1 MGLARKISRVF
12 VRLFGDSD
20 IYWIIRGMPYFRVR
34 FKQNLS
40 DPYVLFDPSTL
51 GNLLGCKNYGELP
64 SRAAEYLASHPWI
77 ERMPER
83 PQSFMVAEPERRRIG
98 MIHPHYLFADKG
110 EYTVCKDINLL
121 LQVFGA
127 TVGRLYIPDRKLEY
141 SENCFSKLLLRAR
154 EVYGHD

>member
-12 VRLFGDSD
+12 VRLFGDSEV
-20 IYWIIRGMPYFRVR
+20 YWTIREMPYFWVR
-34 FKQNLS
+34 FKQNQS
-40 DPYVLFDPSTL
+40 DSCVLFDPSTL
-51 GNLLGCKNYGELP
+51 GDLLGCKCSRELP
-64 SRAAEYLASHPWI
+64 ARASEYLASHPEI

-83 PQSFMVAEPERRRIG
+83 PQSFMVADPLHRSIAWL
-98 MIHPHYLFADKG
+98 HSFFANKG
-110 EYTVCKDINLL
+110 KCTVCKDINLL

-141 SENCFSKLLLRAR
+141 SENRFRKLLFRAR